1 MKVVAFVA
9 DNPNAALTQVH
20 DQLGP
25 EAVIVSVRK
34 VRPGGISW
42 LWPGN
47 RKIEVTACVPYQE
60 PEVKRNPL
68 PENANPALPSPHKMG
83 IERQTYRMPDGRWRS
98 IGWLESNGLLP
109 AFTKQLEEKVQIL
122 YGGKTLPT
130 MQTEWTAITDLI
142 ICHWLPGRQATVGTR
157 RPHVFIGPAGSG
169 KTTALCKWMTSAI
182 LINESRV
189 RVWRLDG
196 ESANCSGLLTLHCEM
211 MGVPVERLWNQP
223 DEAADLQFVDLP
235 GVDMQ
240 DEGAMS
246 ALRNQLSLLGDPH
259 VHLVLNAA
267 YESTI
272 LLEQFRAFESFAP
285 EDIIFTHLD
294 EEVRRVKLW
303 NFVLGT
309 KCPIS
314 FLGSGQK
321 IPGEFRRAEPTL
333 LFPQKMR
340 GKH

>member
-1 MKVVAFVA
+1 MKFVAIVA
-9 DNPNAALTQVH
+9 DNPNAALAQVH
-20 DQLGP
+20 NQLGP
-25 EAVIVSVRK
+25 EAIIVSVRK
-34 VRPGGISW
+34 MRAGGISW

-47 RKIEVTACVPYQE
+47 RKIEVTACVPVKT
-60 PEVKRNPL
+60 PEIKRTPPQN
-68 PENANPALPSPHKMG
+68 ENPALPSPRKMG
-83 IERQTYRMPDGRWRS
+83 IERQSYKLPEGRWRS

-109 AFTKQLEEKVQIL
+109 AFTKQLEEKVHVL

-142 ICHWLPGRQATVGTR
+142 ICHWLPGRQTTSGTG

-189 RVWRLDG
+189 HVWRLDG
-196 ESANCSGLLTLHCEM
+196 ESANSSGLLSLHCEM
-211 MGVPVERLWNQP
+211 MGVPVDRLWERP
-223 DEAADLQFVDLP
+223 DMGADLQFVDLP
-235 GVDMQ
+235 GVEMR
-240 DEGAMS
+240 DEGAIS
-246 ALRNQLSLLGDPH
+246 ALRDQLSLLPDPH

-267 YESTI
+267 YESSI
-272 LLEQFRAFESFAP
+272 LFEQFHAFESFAP

-294 EEVRRVKLW
+294 EETRRIKLW

-321 IPGEFRRAEPTL
+321 IPGEFRRAEPAL
-333 LFPQKMR
+333 LFPQKNHR
-340 GKH
+340 